1 MIVVFMLRLVCK
13 TQRVVTATSTL
24 QDTGRDK
31 EPYRSV
37 HINTYQEDD
46 NNKKTIASID
56 KAKGGGN
63 VHNDSAQL
71 DQR

>member
-37 HINTYQEDD
+37 RNTYQED
-46 NNKKTIASID
+46 NNYKKTIASID
-56 KAKGGGN
+56 NKLEELCN
-63 VHNDSAQL
+63 LTFN
-71 DQR
+71 